1 MQILLSTNSSSVTF
15 VTNTQNTEKVL
26 LFVVCFD
33 SLYGYL
39 KCL

>member
-1 MQILLSTNSSSVTF
+1 MQILLSTNSSSVT
-15 VTNTQNTEKVL
+15 TNTENTEKVL